1 MKQKYDVELVT
12 IKHSSVVG
20 ALEARSGLEFSS
32 FLSFQLYKRSINPQI
47 IEEIRQ
53 ELPNVESFGELLEA
67 LE

>member
-1 MKQKYDVELVT
+1 M
-12 IKHSSVVG
+12 G

-32 FLSFQLYKRSINPQI
+32 FLSFQLCRRSINPQI

>member
-1 MKQKYDVELVT
+1 MKQKLDVESVT
-12 IKHSSVVG
+12 LKHSSVVG

>member
-12 IKHSSVVG
+12 IKHSLVVG

>member
-1 MKQKYDVELVT
+1 MKQKYDVELIT
-12 IKHSSVVG
+12 IKHSSVMG

-32 FLSFQLYKRSINPQI
+32 FLSFQLCRRSINPQI
-47 IEEIRQ
+47 IEKIRQ

>member
-1 MKQKYDVELVT
+1 MIQKFSVEPVT
-12 IKHSSVVG
+12 LKHSSVVG

-32 FLSFQLYKRSINPQI
+32 FLSFQLCRRSINPQI

>member
-1 MKQKYDVELVT
+1 M
-12 IKHSSVVG
+12 G

>member
-1 MKQKYDVELVT
+1 MKQKYDVELIT

-20 ALEARSGLEFSS
+20 ALEAFPGLEFSS
-32 FLSFQLYKRSINPQI
+32 FLSYQLYKRSINPQI
-47 IEEIRQ
+47 IEEIRR